1 MSEETIDLAVAAE
14 QLGVHY
20 QTAYKWVRSGA
31 LPSSLVRGRYRLSPE
46 DVAELAR
53 RRDRPARPR
62 VRQPRQGYDA
72 LRERMFDALVTGNE
86 RAARSL
92 TSSLLQDGVS
102 VTTVTEELL
111 VPALTRIGDEWSAGR
126 LPVSIEHRASATAER
141 LLGEHHPTPR
151 GRRRG
156 TVAVAGVEG
165 DRHAL
170 PTLMAAIAL
179 REDNWNVHHLGA
191 DVPGDE
197 LVSFCE
203 SEAVDLVVVTV
214 TSASGRRRARRA
226 AARLEAL
233 DLPVLVGRPGAT
245 LEELLATARDAH
257 RGRLGAGQS
266 SV

>member
-1 MSEETIDLAVAAE
+1 MSDETIDLAVAAE

-31 LPSSLVRGRYRLSPE
+31 LPSSLVRGRYRLSAD
-46 DVAELAR
+46 DVAALAR
-53 RRDRPARPR
+53 RRERPEPR
-62 VRQPRQGYDA
+62 RARQPRHGYDD
-72 LRERMFDALVTGNE
+72 LRERMFDALVTGDE
-86 RAARSL
+86 RTARTL
-92 TSSLLQDGVS
+92 TTALLHDGVT

-141 LLGEHHPTPR
+141 LLGENHPTPR

-191 DVPGDE
+191 DVPVDD
-197 LVSFCE
+197 LASFCE
-203 SEAVDLVVVTV
+203 HEDLDLVVVTV

-226 AARLEAL
+226 AARLESL
-233 DLPVLVGRPGAT
+233 DVPVLLGRPGAS
-245 LEELLATARDAH
+245 LEELLTRAREAL
-257 RGRLGAGQS
+257 RGRGGNGQPS
-266 SV
+266 A